1 MDGVNSP
8 QSLTLQNEQ
17 KESLIKVS
25 ESPALQ
31 YLINNPDVMMH
42 AKNIVNARGIAPGR
56 DYQQAMERTAI
67 EHFNAF
73 GRAEGR
79 SGLR

>member
-1 MDGVNSP
+1 MIR
-8 QSLTLQNEQ
+8 LQLLRNVSKS

-42 AKNIVNARGIAPGR
+42 AKNIANARGIAPGR
-56 DYQQAMERTAI
+56 AYQQAMERAAI

>member
-1 MDGVNSP
+1 
-8 QSLTLQNEQ
+8 
-17 KESLIKVS
+17 
-25 ESPALQ
+25 
-31 YLINNPDVMMH
+31 MMH

-56 DYQQAMERTAI
+56 AYQQAMERAAI

-79 SGLR
+79 SGPR

>member
-1 MDGVNSP
+1 
-8 QSLTLQNEQ
+8 
-17 KESLIKVS
+17 
-25 ESPALQ
+25 
-31 YLINNPDVMMH
+31 MMH
-42 AKNIVNARGIAPGR
+42 AKNIANARGIAPGR
-56 DYQQAMERTAI
+56 AYQQAMERAAI

>member
-1 MDGVNSP
+1 MIPAFHYMVA
-8 QSLTLQNEQ
+8 LTEA
-17 KESLIKVS
+17 KSIKVAKY
-25 ESPALQ
+25 ALFGSQ
-31 YLINNPDVMMH
+31 ELS
-42 AKNIVNARGIAPGR
+42 KNIVNARGIAPGR
-56 DYQQAMERTAI
+56 AYQQAMERVAI

>member
-1 MDGVNSP
+1 MDGVSAP

-17 KESLIKVS
+17 KEPLIKIS

-42 AKNIVNARGIAPGR
+42 AKNIVNALGIAPGR
-56 DYQQAMERTAI
+56 DYQQAMERAAI
-67 EHFNAF
+67 EHFNSF
-73 GRAEGR
+73 GKAEGR
-79 SGLR
+79 SGPR